1 VRHDDIGTLYNGFAW
16 RADGSEFFVAHSR
29 EGTIYAC
36 EFDLVQGRI
45 GRRRIFATV
54 PGELGIPDGGAFDEE
69 GSYWSAI
76 HRGGRLHRHAPDG
89 RLDRVVALTVDNP
102 TMSCSPGEA

>member
-1 VRHDDIGTLYNGFAW
+1 MRHDDIGTLYNGFAW